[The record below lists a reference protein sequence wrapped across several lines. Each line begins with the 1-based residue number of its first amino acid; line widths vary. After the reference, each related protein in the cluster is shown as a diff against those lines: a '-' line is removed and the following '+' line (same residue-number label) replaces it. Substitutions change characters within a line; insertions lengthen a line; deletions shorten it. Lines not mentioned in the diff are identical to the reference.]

1 MNNRPIPVR
10 KKAVLIY
17 PPTGRYLREDRCQT
31 PLKGHSTSSL
41 RMPLDLAYLA
51 SALEQVGVACVIKD
65 YPNLRQGWERFVSD
79 LKEIRPDMLIISV
92 TSLTI
97 EKDMRAAEL
106 AKESLPS
113 ILTVAKGAHFLAADR
128 DVLERHPS
136 LDVVIRGEG
145 EITIQELATKASLKD
160 VAGITYRDGKSV
172 VIRNQDRPFI
182 EDIDRIPFPARHLL
196 DNNLYVRPDTEEL
209 QTDIKTSRGCPYS
222 CIFCLAGLV
231 SGKKIRNRS
240 PENVLAE
247 IGECYKRYGIR
258 NFHFRSDLF
267 TMDKEWVI
275 KLCKMIVDSGMDIQW
290 VSNSRVDTIDEE
302 RVTWMRRAGCWLVSL
317 GIESGSREMLE
328 HIKKRI
334 TLDDAR
340 RAVKL
345 CRKAGIKTYLYY
357 IIGFPWET
365 KETALDTIRFSHE
378 LDGDF
383 IEVYAPYPF
392 PGTELSEIVEKMNL
406 HVPNRSSEESY
417 KTNVFR
423 STELDVNE
431 LAKLRKKA
439 LRSFYL
445 RPSYI
450 IRTMS
455 AVKSPKVM
463 WNYVRK
469 GLGFIVNR

>member
-1 MNNRPIPVR
+1 MLV
-10 KKAVLIY
+10 Y

-41 RMPLDLAYLA
+41 RMPLDLAYIA
-51 SALEQVGVACVIKD
+51 GALEETGVVCVIKD
-65 YPNLRQGWERFVSD
+65 YPNLGQGWEQFVND
-79 LKEIRPDMLIISV
+79 LKQERPDMLVISV
-92 TSLTI
+92 TTLTL
-97 EKDMRAAEL
+97 EKDMKAAEL
-106 AKESLPS
+106 AKETLPS
-113 ILTVAKGAHFLAADR
+113 MLTVAKGAHFFVADR
-128 DVLERHPS
+128 DVLERHPY
-136 LDVVIRGEG
+136 LDVVIRGEA
-145 EITIQELATKASLKD
+145 EFTVQELAAKDSLRD
-160 VAGITYRDGKSV
+160 IAGIAYRDGKGAV
-172 VIRNQDRPFI
+172 VRNQNRPFI

-196 DNNLYVRPDTEEL
+196 DNNLYVRPDTEEP

-231 SGKKIRNRS
+231 SGKKLRMRS
-240 PENVLAE
+240 PENVLTE
-247 IGECYKRYGIR
+247 IRECCEHYGIR

-267 TMDKEWVI
+267 TLDKEWVI
-275 KLCKMIVDSGMDIQW
+275 GLCKMIVESGLNISW

-302 RVTWMRRAGCWLVSL
+302 RLAWMKRAGCWLMSL
-317 GIESGSREMLE
+317 GIESGNSQMLG
-328 HIKKRI
+328 HIKKKI

-340 RAVKL
+340 RAVRL
-345 CRKAGIKTYLYY
+345 CRQAGIKTYLYY

-365 KETALDTIRFSHE
+365 KETALDTIRFSRE

-392 PGTELSEIVEKMNL
+392 PGTELSEIVRKMNL
-406 HVPNRSSEESY
+406 CVPARSDGESY

-423 STELDVNE
+423 STGLGVAD

-450 IRTMS
+450 IRTIS

-463 WNYVRK
+463 WNYMRK
-469 GLGFIVNR
+469 GLEFILNR